1 MRQTYMRRLSRFLTL
16 ALLAPCIALSGCIVV
31 ESSSISESSRSQA
44 GNTAT
49 ASATDWGILRL
60 TAPQGLTGVANQQL
74 ASACPGGKFTD
85 VQTEL
90 SMRDFILAQMY
101 MVNAVAICQ

>member
-1 MRQTYMRRLSRFLTL
+1 MRVVSRFPALSVL
-16 ALLAPCIALSGCIVV
+16 ALCLALSGCITIA
-31 ESSSISESSRSQA
+31 SSSISDSTRTQA

-60 TAPQGLTGVANQQL
+60 TVPQGLTGIANQQL
-74 ASACPGGKFTD
+74 ASACPSGKFTD

>member
-1 MRQTYMRRLSRFLTL
+1 MRFLSRFLTL
-16 ALLAPCIALSGCIVV
+16 GLAAAGGLALSGCIMI
-31 ESSSISESSRSQA
+31 SSSAISDSTRSQA

-49 ASATDWGILRL
+49 ASATDWGILHL
-60 TAPQGLTGVANQQL
+60 MAPQGLTGVANQQL
-74 ASACPGGKFTD
+74 ANACPGGKFTD

-90 SMRDFILAQMY
+90 SMRDFFLAQMY

>member
-1 MRQTYMRRLSRFLTL
+1 MRFVSRILTTVALSSCL
-16 ALLAPCIALSGCIVV
+16 ALSGCIMLS
-31 ESSSISESSRSQA
+31 SSSISDSDRGQA
-44 GNTAT
+44 GNTVT

-60 TAPQGLTGVANQQL
+60 TAPQGLTGIANQQL
-74 ASACPGGKFTD
+74 ASGCQGGKFTD

-101 MVNAVAICQ
+101 QVNAVAYCR

>member
-1 MRQTYMRRLSRFLTL
+1 MPDKQRRLTPAVIITHNQEKPMTALSRFL
-16 ALLAPCIALSGCIVV
+16 ALGVLAPCLALSGCIMVV
-31 ESSSISESSRSQA
+31 SSSISESSRSQA

-90 SMRDFILAQMY
+90 SIR
-101 MVNAVAICQ
+101 

>member
-1 MRQTYMRRLSRFLTL
+1 MKLVSRFFAL
-16 ALLAPCIALSGCIVV
+16 AVLAPCLALSGCIVV
-31 ESSSISESSRSQA
+31 ESSSISESGRSAA
-44 GNTAT
+44 GNSAT

-60 TAPQGLTGVANQQL
+60 TVPQGLTGVANQQL
-74 ASACPGGKFTD
+74 VSACAGGKFTD

-101 MVNAVAICQ
+101 TVNAVAVCQ

>member
-1 MRQTYMRRLSRFLTL
+1 MRLVPRFVTL
-16 ALLAPCIALSGCIVV
+16 AMLASSLALSGCIMVS
-31 ESSSISESSRSQA
+31 SSSISESNKSQA

-49 ASATDWGILRL
+49 ASASDWGILHL
-60 TAPQGLTGVANQQL
+60 IAPQGLTGVANQQL

-85 VQTEL
+85 VVTEL
-90 SMRDFILAQMY
+90 SMRDFIVAQMY

>member
-1 MRQTYMRRLSRFLTL
+1 MRLAPRFLTL
-16 ALLAPCIALSGCIVV
+16 SVLAPCLALSGCIMVS
-31 ESSSISESSRSQA
+31 SSSISDSTKSQA

-49 ASATDWGILRL
+49 ATATDWGILRL

-85 VQTEL
+85 VVTEL

-101 MVNAVAICQ
+101 QVNAVAICQ

>member
-1 MRQTYMRRLSRFLTL
+1 
-16 ALLAPCIALSGCIVV
+16 
-31 ESSSISESSRSQA
+31 
-44 GNTAT
+44 
-49 ASATDWGILRL
+49 L

-90 SMRDFILAQMY
+90 SIRDFILAQMY
-101 MVNAVAICQ
+101 QVNAVAICQ

>member
-1 MRQTYMRRLSRFLTL
+1 MSFVSRVLALSTL
-16 ALLAPCIALSGCIVV
+16 ALALSGCIMLG
-31 ESSSISESSRSQA
+31 SSSISDSTRSQA

>member
-1 MRQTYMRRLSRFLTL
+1 MRLVPRFLTL
-16 ALLAPCIALSGCIVV
+16 SVLASSVALSGCIMVS
-31 ESSSISESSRSQA
+31 SSSISESNKSQA

-49 ASATDWGILRL
+49 ATATDWGILRL

-85 VQTEL
+85 VVTEL

-101 MVNAVAICQ
+101 QVNAVAICQ

>member
-1 MRQTYMRRLSRFLTL
+1 MRLVSRFLVL
-16 ALLAPCIALSGCIVV
+16 SVLAPCLALSGCITIS
-31 ESSSISESSRSQA
+31 SSSISASTRTQA

-49 ASATDWGILRL
+49 ASATDWGILLL
-60 TAPQGLTGVANQQL
+60 TVPQGLTGIANQQL
-74 ASACPGGKFTD
+74 ASACPSGKFTD

-90 SMRDFILAQMY
+90 SMRNFVLAQMY

>member
-1 MRQTYMRRLSRFLTL
+1 MRILSRFFPFAAL
-16 ALLAPCIALSGCIVV
+16 ASCLALSGCIMVS
-31 ESSSISESSRSQA
+31 SSSISDSDRTQA
-44 GNTAT
+44 GNTVT

-60 TAPQGLTGVANQQL
+60 TAPQGLTGIANQQL
-74 ASACPGGKFTD
+74 ASGCPGGKFTD

-101 MVNAVAICQ
+101 MVNAVAICK

>member
-1 MRQTYMRRLSRFLTL
+1 MRFFSRLSTIAAL
-16 ALLAPCIALSGCIVV
+16 ASCFALSGCIMVS
-31 ESSSISESSRSQA
+31 SSSISDSDRGQT
-44 GNTAT
+44 GNTVT

-60 TAPQGLTGVANQQL
+60 TAPQGLTGIANQQL
-74 ASACPGGKFTD
+74 ASGCAGGKFTD

-101 MVNAVAICQ
+101 MVNSVAICK

>member
-1 MRQTYMRRLSRFLTL
+1 MSFTSRVL
-16 ALLAPCIALSGCIVV
+16 ALSMLAPALALSGCIMV
-31 ESSSISESSRSQA
+31 SSSAISDSSRGPG

-74 ASACPGGKFTD
+74 VNACQGGKFTD

-101 MVNAVAICQ
+101 TVSAVAICQ

>member
-1 MRQTYMRRLSRFLTL
+1 MSLVSRFLTL
-16 ALLAPCIALSGCIVV
+16 SMLAPCLVLSGCIMVS
-31 ESSSISESSRSQA
+31 SSSISESSRSQA

-90 SMRDFILAQMY
+90 SMRDFILAQMHS
-101 MVNAVAICQ
+101 VNAVAICQ

>member
-1 MRQTYMRRLSRFLTL
+1 MRRLSRLLTL
-16 ALLAPCIALSGCIVV
+16 GVLAPCLALSGCIIV
-31 ESSSISESSRSQA
+31 ESSSISSSDRSQA

-60 TAPQGLTGVANQQL
+60 TAPQGLTGIANQQL
-74 ASACPGGKFTD
+74 SSACPGGKFTD

-90 SMRDFILAQMY
+90 SVRDFILAQMY
-101 MVNAVAICQ
+101 QVNAVAICQ

>member
-1 MRQTYMRRLSRFLTL
+1 V
-16 ALLAPCIALSGCIVV
+16 LAPCLALSGCITIS
-31 ESSSISESSRSQA
+31 SSSISDSTRTQA

-49 ASATDWGILRL
+49 ASATDWGILLL
-60 TAPQGLTGVANQQL
+60 TVPQGLTGIANQQL
-74 ASACPGGKFTD
+74 ASACPSGKFTD

-90 SMRDFILAQMY
+90 SMRNFVLAQMY

>member
-1 MRQTYMRRLSRFLTL
+1 MSFTSRVL
-16 ALLAPCIALSGCIVV
+16 ALSMLAPALALSGCIMV
-31 ESSSISESSRSQA
+31 SSSAISDSTRGSGGS
-44 GNTAT
+44 TAT

-74 ASACPGGKFTD
+74 VNACQGGKFTD

-101 MVNAVAICQ
+101 TVSAVATCQ

>member
-1 MRQTYMRRLSRFLTL
+1 MRLVSRFL
-16 ALLAPCIALSGCIVV
+16 ALSVLAPCLALSGCIMVS
-31 ESSSISESSRSQA
+31 SSSISESSRSQA

-60 TAPQGLTGVANQQL
+60 IAPQGLTGIANQQL

-101 MVNAVAICQ
+101 TVNAVAICQ

>member
-1 MRQTYMRRLSRFLTL
+1 MR
-16 ALLAPCIALSGCIVV
+16 LAPRFVALSMLASCLALSGCIMVS
-31 ESSSISESSRSQA
+31 SSSISESTRTQA

-49 ASATDWGILRL
+49 ATATDWGILRL

-74 ASACPGGKFTD
+74 ASACPSGKFTD

-101 MVNAVAICQ
+101 TVSAVAICQ

>member
-1 MRQTYMRRLSRFLTL
+1 MRLVSRFLTL
-16 ALLAPCIALSGCIVV
+16 AAFSSCLALSGCIMLS
-31 ESSSISESSRSQA
+31 SSSISESERGTG
-44 GNTAT
+44 GNTVT

-60 TAPQGLTGVANQQL
+60 TAPQGLTGIANQQL
-74 ASACPGGKFTD
+74 ASGCPGGKFTD

-101 MVNAVAICQ
+101 MVNAVAICR